1 LVVVATIVDGR
12 RERRGDGLDD
22 APTALRAKDHRLVSQ
37 SPWVAVEATTIP
49 AKRAR
54 ELRDAWEDFVDGR
67 ALGDADDPGT
77 PQIRV
82 PIADSWLR
90 SRDAGVDPTGRQAA
104 PSVVEHAG
112 ALELWASHPLAVAA
126 PVIEECM
133 TLASVE
139 SDQLMVISDA
149 DGMLLSIRGDAR
161 LRSRAADDMNF
172 VEGALW
178 SEAGAGTNAVGTA
191 LAAEHAVQVFAAEHF
206 TEPVQRWTCAAA
218 PVTDPDTGRL
228 LGIIDLTGDISS
240 VHPASLSVVIAT
252 ARAVEELLRRGL
264 RERDERQRARYGNRL
279 GPESAGAALVTGSGR
294 VLLDPKQHWS
304 LVQQASI
311 PAGGG
316 TLLLPSGVQAVAEPI
331 EDADLYVVRPRRTR
345 SRVAAPMLELRLLGA
360 EPPVVQLD
368 RRDVRLRR
376 RHVELLT
383 LLMLHRGRASA
394 DVLADELYGEAGHP
408 ASIRV
413 EMSRLRK
420 LLPGTIEPEGYG
432 LTCEVDSDVKHVRA
446 MLAGNAVADAAAAY
460 PGPLLP
466 DSEAPGIRREREEL
480 DSWVRQAVITSD
492 DADALWA
499 WVRSPS
505 GELDL
510 PAWRRL
516 LAALEYSDARRS
528 LAVARTAA
536 LRRSL
541 ADVAEM

>member
-1 LVVVATIVDGR
+1 
-12 RERRGDGLDD
+12 
-22 APTALRAKDHRLVSQ
+22 VSQ

-54 ELRDAWEDFVDGR
+54 ELRDAWEDFIDGR
-67 ALGDADDPGT
+67 ASDDPGT

-104 PSVVEHAG
+104 PSVVEHHG
-112 ALELWASHPLAVAA
+112 ARALWASHPLAVAA

-139 SDQLMVISDA
+139 ADQLMVVSDA
-149 DGMLLSIRGDAR
+149 DGMLLSVRGDAR

-264 RERDERQRARYGNRL
+264 RERDDRLRARYGSRL
-279 GPESAGAALVTGSGR
+279 GAASAGAALVTGSGR
-294 VLLDPKQHWS
+294 VLLDPKQYWS

-316 TLLLPSGVQAVAEPI
+316 AVLLPSGAHAIAEPI
-331 EDADLYVVRPRRTR
+331 EDADVYVVRPERTR
-345 SRVAAPMLELRLLGA
+345 SRTARPVLELRLLGS
-360 EPPVVQLD
+360 EPPMVQLN
-368 RRDVRLRR
+368 RNLVRLRR

-394 DVLADELYGEAGHP
+394 DVLCDELYGEAGHP

-432 LTCEVDSDVKHVRA
+432 LTCEVHSDVKHVRA
-446 MLAGNAVADAAAAY
+446 LLAGNAVNDAAAAY

-466 DSEAPGIRREREEL
+466 ESEAPGIRGAREEL
-480 DSWVRQAVITSD
+480 DSWVRQAIVTSD

-516 LAALEYSDARRS
+516 LSALDYTDARRS
-528 LAVARTAA
+528 LAVARIAA
-536 LRRSL
+536 LRRALS
-541 ADVAEM
+541 DVADL